1 MSKSND
7 VFTREAQVDSLNLIT
22 KEQQSMIEFCTDT
35 LSEIKKSKRITEA
48 SFRQLTNIWRELD
61 SLRELFF
68 LRILNSLK
76 RGDILNR

>member
-1 MSKSND
+1 
-7 VFTREAQVDSLNLIT
+7 VDSLNLIT
-22 KEQQSMIEFCTDT
+22 KDQQSMIEFCINT
-35 LSEIKKSKRITEA
+35 LTEIKDSKKITES

-76 RGDILNR
+76 RGDIINR